1 MIKYCMKGRK
11 IMELDIFL
19 IFIIFCCIIGFIRF
33 IQLIYVYKNGFSSQ
47 LEYVNYSYSNIE
59 PDGLSANNG
68 YMGGESTKHYVK
80 AKYRIQKGLYIYKTV
95 PQSIF
100 RINSLE
106 PVDII
111 VFPNNDKKFI
121 LKNQTFLW
129 ILPIICTLILL
140 IIVCFFV
147 FSFI

>member
-19 IFIIFCCIIGFIRF
+19 ILIIFCCIIGVIRF

-47 LEYVNYSYSNIE
+47 LEYVNYSYSSME
-59 PDGLSANNG
+59 PDGPSANNA
-68 YMGGESTKHYVK
+68 YMGGESTNHYVK
-80 AKYRIQKGLYIYKTV
+80 AKYRTQKGLYIYKTV
-95 PQSIF
+95 PQSTF
-100 RINSLE
+100 KINSLE

-121 LKNQTFLW
+121 QKNKIFLW

-147 FSFI
+147 FTFI